1 MTMAGMISDPLVRK
15 ELRQNLRGPAALVLE
30 NLYLLGIAVTA
41 VVAVLIYGA
50 GSGPGWV
57 AGEGGFFWLVAI
69 QAVLGVVLGATVA
82 APSMTVEAEQKTLDT
97 LTTTPLGSAGLIW
110 SKLLSSFLVGAA
122 MLSMSVPIAAGVF
135 VLGGVSLGPAIAC
148 YVVLYG
154 AVALGVAWGLF
165 CSARLARTAAA
176 VPVAV
181 LGALGIVFIFTGLEK
196 SSPALA
202 VFSPLS
208 SVRYA
213 VAGQDVPVFMATLP
227 AWVISAVL
235 WLGAILTLSEAAE
248 QRLVLPRLRR
258 LWRVRCLFGMLAF
271 VMCLAAVGSM
281 GAIRP
286 EGAWCVGST

>member
-1 MTMAGMISDPLVRK
+1 MAGMISDPLVRK

-135 VLGGVSLGPAIAC
+135 VLGGVSLGPAIA
-148 YVVLYG
+148 VRRRGARSGMG
-154 AVALGVAWGLF
+154 AVLLGASGPHGRGRTRSGSG
-165 CSARLARTAAA
+165 SAGHCVHLHWAREVLAGAGRLQPPVQCPLRGRRTGRARVHGHPSGMGHLSRALARSNPHT
-176 VPVAV
+176 
-181 LGALGIVFIFTGLEK
+181 
-196 SSPALA
+196 
-202 VFSPLS
+202 
-208 SVRYA
+208 
-213 VAGQDVPVFMATLP
+213 Q
-227 AWVISAVL
+227 
-235 WLGAILTLSEAAE
+235 
-248 QRLVLPRLRR
+248 
-258 LWRVRCLFGMLAF
+258 
-271 VMCLAAVGSM
+271 
-281 GAIRP
+281 
-286 EGAWCVGST
+286 

>member
-1 MTMAGMISDPLVRK
+1 MARTISDPLVRK

-30 NLYLLGIAVTA
+30 NLYLLGIAA
-41 VVAVLIYGA
+41 AAIVAVLAYGA

-57 AGEGGFFWLVAI
+57 AGEGGFFWLVVI
-69 QAVLGVVLGATVA
+69 QAVLGVVLGATIA
-82 APSMTVEAEQKTLDT
+82 APSMTVEAEQKTLDI
-97 LTTTPLGSAGLIW
+97 LTTTPLSSAALIW

-135 VLGGVSLGPAIAC
+135 VLGGVSLGPAIAS
-148 YVVLYG
+148 YVLLYG
-154 AVALGVAWGLF
+154 AVALGAAWGLF
-165 CSARLARTAAA
+165 CSARQGRTAAA

-181 LGALGIVFIFTGLEK
+181 LGALGIAFVFSGLED

-202 VFSPLS
+202 AFSPLT

-213 VAGQDVPVFMATLP
+213 VAGQSVPVFMAALP
-227 AWVISAVL
+227 ACVISAVL
-235 WLGAILTLSEAAE
+235 WLGAILTLGEAAK

-258 LWRVRCLFGMLAF
+258 LWRVRYLFGMLAF
-271 VMCLAAVGSM
+271 AMCLAAVGSM

-286 EGAWCVGST
+286 EGAWCSGST